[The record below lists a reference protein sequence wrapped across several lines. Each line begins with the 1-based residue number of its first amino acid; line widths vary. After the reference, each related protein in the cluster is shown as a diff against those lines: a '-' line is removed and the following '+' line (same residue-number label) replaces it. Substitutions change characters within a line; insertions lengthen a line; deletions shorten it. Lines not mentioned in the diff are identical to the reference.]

1 MLDGVNGIAAFQCE
15 QILGERYFRLAPTFP
30 VGTSIG
36 MDDVERIPDLV
47 AFAEGLDLEPLVA
60 WLTAGW

>member
-1 MLDGVNGIAAFQCE
+1 
-15 QILGERYFRLAPTFP
+15 
-30 VGTSIG
+30 
-36 MDDVERIPDLV
+36 MDDVDRIPDLV